1 MFLISRLVKSF
12 LYGMY
17 KHVLTGL
24 GFYVF
29 QKQYTALHE
38 TLRNGHIGLSKYL
51 IHEGADVNMEA
62 KVNILIFV

>member
-17 KHVLTGL
+17 KHVLTEL

-38 TLRNGHIGLSKYL
+38 ASRNGHIGLSKYL

>member
-17 KHVLTGL
+17 KHVLTEL
-24 GFYVF
+24 GSYVF

-38 TLRNGHIGLSKYL
+38 ALRNGHIGLSKYL